1 MEGTSQNTISATKK
15 TVARPSVFRRIRMIA
30 RREVGFFVHRP
41 ALLFLTMIVPLLS
54 VVMFTTMMNSGLP
67 TKLPAGIVDQD
78 NTKISR
84 TIVRTLDA
92 FQQTNLKYSYP
103 NFQTAKEA
111 MIKGEICAFF
121 LIPKGT
127 TREALFNRQP
137 SIAFY
142 TNEAYYVA
150 GTLLMK
156 DMRYVSEIVSL
167 VLARENLY
175 AHGKTPYQA
184 ATVMQPIVVE
194 THPLNNPYLNYSVY
208 LNTMVVPAIFFLVVM
223 VATAYVMGLEWKQG
237 TQRRLCAMAGNNP
250 AVAIIGKLLPYTLLF
265 FLIMLLYTVVFYK
278 LLHFPCHCNVWEMVA
293 FGWLGVLA
301 SQGVALIFLGI
312 LPGKMR
318 IAMCMCSLW
327 GIVAVSITGF
337 TYPVTAMDPPL
348 MELSNFFPLRHYY
361 LLYVNQALNGYPL
374 HYVLPHLGALMLFIF
389 VPIFLLPVYNT
400 AFRHY
405 HYQP

>member
-1 MEGTSQNTISATKK
+1 MSGNK
-15 TVARPSVFRRIRMIA
+15 SVFRRIRNIA
-30 RREVGFFVHRP
+30 AREVGLYVHRP
-41 ALLFLTMIVPLLS
+41 ALLFITLIVPLLS
-54 VVMFTTMMNSGLP
+54 VVMFTTMMYSGLP

-84 TIVRTLDA
+84 TIVRTMDA
-92 FQQTNLKYSYP
+92 FQQTDIKYSYP
-103 NFQTAKEA
+103 DFQTAKDA
-111 MIKGEICAFF
+111 MIRGEICAFF
-121 LIPKGT
+121 LIPRGT

-137 SIAFY
+137 SISFF
-142 TNEAYYVA
+142 TNEAYYVP

-156 DMRYVSEIVSL
+156 DMRYVSEIVGL
-167 VLARENLY
+167 ALARETLY
-175 AHGKTPYQA
+175 ARGKTVYQA
-184 ATVMQPIVVE
+184 ATVMQPIVIE

-208 LNTMVVPAIFFLVVM
+208 LNTMIVPAIFFLIVM
-223 VATAYVMGLEWKQG
+223 ISTAYIMGLEWKNG
-237 TQRRLCAMAGNNP
+237 TQRRVYAMAGNNP
-250 AVAIIGKLLPYTLLF
+250 AIAIIGKILPLTLLY

-278 LLHFPCHCNVWEMVA
+278 ILHFPCHCSVWVMVA

-312 LPGKMR
+312 LPGNLR
-318 IAMCMCSLW
+318 IATCLCSLW

-337 TYPVTAMDPPL
+337 TYPVSAMDPPL

-374 HYVLPHLGALMLFIF
+374 HYVLPHLGALALFAIIP
-389 VPIFLLPVYNT
+389 VFLLPVYNT

-405 HYQP
+405 HYKP